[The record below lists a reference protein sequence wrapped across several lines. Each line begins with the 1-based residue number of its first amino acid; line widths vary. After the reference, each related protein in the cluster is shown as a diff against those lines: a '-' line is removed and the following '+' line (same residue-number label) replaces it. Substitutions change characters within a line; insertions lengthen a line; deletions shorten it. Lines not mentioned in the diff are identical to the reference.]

1 MPYFDIQ
8 RIQCSIESIFI
19 LHRTTH
25 TLSQAIQAAIAAAG
39 VRRAKFVQQTAPV
52 VVHPK
57 RKKHLVEK
65 ERDVKPYL

>member
-1 MPYFDIQ
+1 MLDWINLYPAQD
-8 RIQCSIESIFI
+8 
-19 LHRTTH
+19 TTH